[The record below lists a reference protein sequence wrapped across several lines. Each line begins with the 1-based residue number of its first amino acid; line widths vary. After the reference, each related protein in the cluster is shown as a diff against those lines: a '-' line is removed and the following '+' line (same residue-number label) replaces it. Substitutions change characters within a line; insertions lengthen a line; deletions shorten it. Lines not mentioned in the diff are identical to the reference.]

1 MKITINGED
10 REVEEG
16 LRLSSLLEQF
26 GVGDRNLAIEHNG
39 EFLDPETDWE
49 TVVFDEG
56 DTLEIV
62 HFVGGG

>member
-1 MKITINGED
+1 MKITINGEA

-16 LRLSSLLEQF
+16 LRLSVLLEQF
-26 GVGDRNLAIEHNG
+26 GIGDRNLAIEHNG
-39 EFLDPETDWE
+39 EFLDPETDWN
-49 TVVFDEG
+49 TVVFTEG

>member
-1 MKITINGED
+1 MNITINGED

-16 LRLSSLLEQF
+16 LRLSALLDQF
-26 GVGDRNLAIEHNG
+26 GIGDRNLAIEHNG
-39 EFLDPETDWE
+39 QFLDPETDWE
-49 TVVFDEG
+49 TVVFGEG

>member
-16 LRLSSLLEQF
+16 LRLSTLLEQF
-26 GVGDRNLAIEHNG
+26 GIGDRNLAIEHNG
-39 EFLDPETDWE
+39 EFLDPETDLE